1 MTINESVLLSGK
13 ELSELCGEGYINVL
27 LKKLCSM
34 INADYTYVA
43 RIIEDKE
50 AETVAFWGDNTFYP
64 PIRYSLEGTPC
75 EDLRCVGSACII
87 SDITTSYP
95 TDQFLKDLSIQGYLG
110 IALRNKKGKPIG
122 ILSALFKTPIDPTE
136 TDNIL
141 NFFHS
146 VAKRSSGELERI
158 KYEHVLKHEIEELQ
172 EKNNKLEIAQQVYEF
187 SQDGIIITDSDNNI
201 IFVNKAL
208 VQMSG
213 YSTED
218 LLGFNPAILSCNEQ
232 NKLFY
237 DTLWSQLL
245 EQGHWLGEFKNQ
257 TKNGRQYPASTSI
270 SIIPDENGDIKN
282 YVAIFRDTS
291 EEKKAQK
298 FISYQTTHDNLTD
311 LYNRYEIDK
320 RIHEQL
326 AMLDKQEMSGA
337 FLLLDI
343 DDFKVINDIQGH
355 HIGDV
360 LLKKIADRLKSFITK
375 DCIFGRL
382 GGDEFAFFINF
393 SDTKDVQLLID
404 SILSV
409 FLHKFDLESF
419 KFKCNVSIGVS
430 IYPED
435 AKSSHDLFS
444 RADQALH
451 IAKKSSGSKY
461 SFFTPE
467 LQIAAERKH
476 EVSLRLTDAI
486 EKNAIA
492 VKYQPIINLT
502 SGNLVR
508 VEALARWN
516 DSKLGEVSPIEFI
529 DIAEQTGQ
537 INKLGYQI
545 ANKALKGL
553 FTINSTFSKQI
564 GISINR
570 SAGEFNEENEQLE
583 SLSQLAAQA
592 KIPKD
597 LIAIEI
603 TESLLMEAPE
613 LAKLQLNT
621 LKENGFHLALDDF
634 GTGFSSLAYLR
645 SFPFDILKIDK
656 SFVNDITIN
665 NEAYLLVKTIIDMSK
680 NLGLHS
686 VAEGVET
693 KEQLNILR
701 ELGCDCIQGYY
712 FSKPL
717 DLQSMIDFIKSWQIA
732 DYID

>member
-1 MTINESVLLSGK
+1 MIINESVLLSGK

-27 LKKLCSM
+27 LKKLRSL

-43 RIIEDKE
+43 RIIEDTE
-50 AETVAFWGDNTFYP
+50 AETIAFWGDNTFYP
-64 PIRYSLEGTPC
+64 PIRYSLKGTPC
-75 EDLRCVGSACII
+75 EDLRCIGSACIL
-87 SDITTSYP
+87 SDITISYP
-95 TDQFLKDLSIQGYLG
+95 TDKFLKDLSIQGYLG
-110 IALRNKKGKPIG
+110 IALRDKNGKPIG
-122 ILSALFKTPIDPTE
+122 ILSALFKTPINPSEADS
-136 TDNIL
+136 IL

-172 EKNNKLEIAQQVYEF
+172 EKNNKLKIAQQVYEF
-187 SQDGIIITDSDNNI
+187 SQDGIIITDANNKI

-208 VQMSG
+208 EQMSG
-213 YSTED
+213 YSTEE
-218 LLGFNPAILSCNEQ
+218 LLGANPAILSCSNQ

-237 DTLWSQLL
+237 DTLWRQLL
-245 EQGHWLGEFKNQ
+245 EQGHWLGEFENQ
-257 TKNGRQYPASTSI
+257 TKKGQLYPASTSI
-270 SIIPDENGDIKN
+270 SVIPDDNGDIKN

-291 EEKKAQK
+291 EEKRVQK
-298 FISYQTTHDNLTD
+298 FINYQTTHDGLTD

-326 AMLDKQEMSGA
+326 DLLDQQEMCGA

-355 HIGDV
+355 YIGDV

-382 GGDEFAFFINF
+382 GGDEFAFFISF
-393 SDTKDVQLLID
+393 SDTQDVQSLID

-409 FLHKFDLESF
+409 FLLKFDLESF

-430 IYPED
+430 IYPQD

-451 IAKKSSGSKY
+451 LAKKVNGSKY
-461 SFFTPE
+461 SYFTPQ

-476 EVSLRLTDAI
+476 KVSLRLTDAI
-486 EKNAIA
+486 EKDAIT
-492 VKYQPIINLT
+492 VKYQPIVNLA
-502 SGNLVR
+502 SGNIAR

-516 DSKLGEVSPIEFI
+516 DSKLGEVSPVEFI

-553 FTINSTFSKQI
+553 FTINSTLSKPI

-583 SLSQLAAQA
+583 SLSQLAEQA
-592 KIPKD
+592 NIPRD

-613 LAKLQLNT
+613 LARLQLDK
-621 LKENGFHLALDDF
+621 LKENAFHLALDDF

-656 SFVNDITIN
+656 SFVNDITVDH
-665 NEAYLLVKTIIDMSK
+665 EAYLLVKTIIDMSK

-701 ELGCDCIQGYY
+701 ELGCECIQGYY

-717 DLQSMIDFIKSWQIA
+717 DLESMISFIKTWNIH
-732 DYID
+732 DYLE